1 MNHNQMVLILTA
13 CGWTKISTPCRIG
26 SSDYRKKD
34 KICHL
39 GWCLDYYTL
48 IEYRY
53 ALENAKKAIQ
63 KIMV

>member
-1 MNHNQMVLILTA
+1 MVLILTA
-13 CGWTKISTPCRIG
+13 CGWTKISKPYRIG

-34 KICHL
+34 KTCYL
-39 GWCLDYYTL
+39 GWHLDYYNL

-53 ALENAKKAIQ
+53 TLENAKKAIQ